1 MQKRETKI
9 KKIADL
15 LKLATIMGIGKV
27 IQRTPHIA
35 HKEATNFPAGV
46 VGAMSPYPL
55 TNHRG

>member
-1 MQKRETKI
+1 MQKRETKQI
-9 KKIADL
+9 KKIAHL

-46 VGAMSPYPL
+46 VGAMSP
-55 TNHRG
+55 

>member
-27 IQRTPHIA
+27 IQRTPQIA

-46 VGAMSPYPL
+46 VGAMSP
-55 TNHRG
+55 